1 MVRHSVKMLAAGLVV
16 SGVFAAPS
24 LSSAQESVAVQC
36 GPGQRAVVEQQ
47 RVNGRTRVIAT
58 CEGAQQ
64 RARVQ
69 TRSTGNALRPVSAR
83 RSDAQ
88 YVEYEREPE
97 RTKTKTAL
105 MIAGAAATGAGVGGA
120 LKGTKGAII
129 GAAVGGGAASI
140 YEAAKRR

>member
-1 MVRHSVKMLAAGLVV
+1 MKMLAASFVV
-16 SGVFAAPS
+16 CAAVAAPAVS
-24 LSSAQESVAVQC
+24 AAQESVAVQC
-36 GPGQRAVVEQQ
+36 GPGQRAVVQQQ

-69 TRSTGNALRPVSAR
+69 TRSTANGAYRPVSTRGSAV
-83 RSDAQ
+83 Q
-88 YVEYEREPE
+88 YVEVEREPE

-105 MIAGAAATGAGVGGA
+105 MIAGSAATGAGVGGA